1 MWANNSRPAE
11 IKPLPWLAPEVIAE
25 LEKRLTK
32 DMTVI
37 EFGGGGSTLWL
48 AERVKQVITYENDPD
63 WYQVIK
69 SKSPPNVDINNLSVW
84 NEEHTCDVLIIDGEP
99 VELRGVWLQD
109 APLIC
114 NGGLVVLDNSNR
126 PEYAKE
132 REALAEIAKLEYQ
145 SPLIAKHLIT
155 EIWRLPRLDLE

>member
-1 MWANNSRPAE
+1 MWSQPSKTRDIRP
-11 IKPLPWLAPEVIAE
+11 IPWLSPVVVAE

-32 DMTVI
+32 DMTII

-48 AERVKQVITYENDPD
+48 AERVKRVITYENSLD
-63 WYQVIK
+63 WYQVINK
-69 SKSPPNVDINNLSVW
+69 QASPNVDINNLSVW
-84 NEEHTCDVLIIDGEP
+84 NEEDTCDVLIIDGEP
-99 VELRGVWLQD
+99 VELRGLWLKD

-132 REALAEIAKLEYQ
+132 RSDLAEIAKLEYR
-145 SPLIAKHLIT
+145 SPLIAQHLIT
-155 EIWRLPRLDLE
+155 EFWRLPRLDLE